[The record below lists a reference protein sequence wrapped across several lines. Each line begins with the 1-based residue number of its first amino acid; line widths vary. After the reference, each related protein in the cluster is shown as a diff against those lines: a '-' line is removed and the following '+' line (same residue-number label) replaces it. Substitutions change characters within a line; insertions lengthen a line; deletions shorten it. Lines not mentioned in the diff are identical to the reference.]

1 MNISSESRY
10 NLSRNHTD
18 DKRYSK
24 INITTKKLKNFND
37 ITNAFIDKLKKY
49 VSNIK
54 ELITKCVKDNKDI
67 YTKYV
72 DDITQKLEKIIS
84 NYINNI
90 RNAYDSQYES
100 ILRAYEQ
107 KIRRLYENIFNLEL
121 NKKIL
126 EESNKNLLRKEKE
139 YELIKQKTG
148 VIVLNGKIINNS
160 RKENEINI
168 LRKEN
173 SILKDIIEK
182 QKQENLIIKE
192 KKSSKDKTKINTRLI
207 IKMNNLSLKNKK
219 NTKNLYDLM
228 SPRAFK
234 AKRVK
239 KTNHSHPKSN
249 YRLKSDYLVK
259 INNSLLK
266 SPINKTPKSMINHPS
281 SKTFMIKNIF
291 NSYKKSANNGRSN
304 INYINLKAHNI
315 NKKRKISP
323 TKAIKKRVIPK
334 IRKNNCHSLNKKK
347 IYQQLLERN
356 HGHGH
361 RHKSTNPSTIRISV
375 TATQRDINNHSHSKK
390 KNNSE
395 SLNKKKINII
405 NSSIIKTLT
414 NRANINNKGLKNTN
428 VISPS
433 NDNMINLIS
442 KMKNILGLKKH
453 KINSN
458 SFTIKNN
465 NDTNNNMNN
474 NNINNTNNNYN
485 IKRIIYSKR
494 DNSSRTN
501 NLNVVN
507 NKNLRYNN
515 SNVIKTSN
523 SQSNTKSYNNV
534 QSINDTMNRG
544 RNKTLIQSKS

>member
-1 MNISSESRY
+1 
-10 NLSRNHTD
+10 
-18 DKRYSK
+18 
-24 INITTKKLKNFND
+24 
-37 ITNAFIDKLKKY
+37 
-49 VSNIK
+49 
-54 ELITKCVKDNKDI
+54 
-67 YTKYV
+67 
-72 DDITQKLEKIIS
+72 
-84 NYINNI
+84 
-90 RNAYDSQYES
+90 
-100 ILRAYEQ
+100 
-107 KIRRLYENIFNLEL
+107 L

-228 SPRAFK
+228 SPRALK
-234 AKRVK
+234 AKRAK
-239 KTNHSHPKSN
+239 KANHSHPKSN

-291 NSYKKSANNGRSN
+291 NSYKKSANNNKSN

-323 TKAIKKRVIPK
+323 AKAIKKRVIPK

-356 HGHGH
+356 YGH

-375 TATQRDINNHSHSKK
+375 TATQRDINNNSHSKK

-414 NRANINNKGLKNTN
+414 NRANKNNKGMKNTN
-428 VISPS
+428 ILSPT

-465 NDTNNNMNN
+465 NETNNN
-474 NNINNTNNNYN
+474 INNNYN

-515 SNVIKTSN
+515 SNVIKNSN
-523 SQSNTKSYNNV
+523 SQSNTKSNNNL
-534 QSINDTMNRG
+534 QSINDTMNKG
-544 RNKTLIQSKS
+544 KNKTLIQSKS

>member
-24 INITTKKLKNFND
+24 VNLTTKKPKNFND

-72 DDITQKLEKIIS
+72 DDITQKLEKLIS

-228 SPRAFK
+228 SPRALK
-234 AKRVK
+234 AKRAK
-239 KTNHSHPKSN
+239 KANHSHPKSN

-291 NSYKKSANNGRSN
+291 NSYKKSANNNKSN

-323 TKAIKKRVIPK
+323 AKAIKKRVLPK

-356 HGHGH
+356 YGH

-375 TATQRDINNHSHSKK
+375 TATQRDINNNSHSKK

-414 NRANINNKGLKNTN
+414 NRANKNNKGMKNTN
-428 VISPS
+428 ILSPT

-465 NDTNNNMNN
+465 NDTNNN
-474 NNINNTNNNYN
+474 INNNYN

-515 SNVIKTSN
+515 SNVIKNSN
-523 SQSNTKSYNNV
+523 SQSNTKSNNNL
-534 QSINDTMNRG
+534 QSINDTMNKG
-544 RNKTLIQSKS
+544 KNKTLIQSKS

>member
-24 INITTKKLKNFND
+24 INITTKKLRNFND

>member
-1 MNISSESRY
+1 
-10 NLSRNHTD
+10 
-18 DKRYSK
+18 
-24 INITTKKLKNFND
+24 
-37 ITNAFIDKLKKY
+37 
-49 VSNIK
+49 
-54 ELITKCVKDNKDI
+54 
-67 YTKYV
+67 
-72 DDITQKLEKIIS
+72 
-84 NYINNI
+84 
-90 RNAYDSQYES
+90 
-100 ILRAYEQ
+100 
-107 KIRRLYENIFNLEL
+107 
-121 NKKIL
+121 
-126 EESNKNLLRKEKE
+126 
-139 YELIKQKTG
+139 
-148 VIVLNGKIINNS
+148 
-160 RKENEINI
+160 
-168 LRKEN
+168 
-173 SILKDIIEK
+173 
-182 QKQENLIIKE
+182 
-192 KKSSKDKTKINTRLI
+192 
-207 IKMNNLSLKNKK
+207 
-219 NTKNLYDLM
+219 M
-228 SPRAFK
+228 SPRALK
-234 AKRVK
+234 AKRAK
-239 KTNHSHPKSN
+239 KANHSHPKSN

-291 NSYKKSANNGRSN
+291 NSYKKSANNNKSN

-323 TKAIKKRVIPK
+323 AKAIKKRVIPK

-356 HGHGH
+356 YGH

-375 TATQRDINNHSHSKK
+375 TATQRDINNNSHSKK

-414 NRANINNKGLKNTN
+414 NRANKNNKGMKNTN
-428 VISPS
+428 ILSPT

-465 NDTNNNMNN
+465 NETNNN
-474 NNINNTNNNYN
+474 INNNYN

-515 SNVIKTSN
+515 SNVIKNSN
-523 SQSNTKSYNNV
+523 SQSNTKSNNNL
-534 QSINDTMNRG
+534 QSINDTMNKG
-544 RNKTLIQSKS
+544 KNKTLIQSKS